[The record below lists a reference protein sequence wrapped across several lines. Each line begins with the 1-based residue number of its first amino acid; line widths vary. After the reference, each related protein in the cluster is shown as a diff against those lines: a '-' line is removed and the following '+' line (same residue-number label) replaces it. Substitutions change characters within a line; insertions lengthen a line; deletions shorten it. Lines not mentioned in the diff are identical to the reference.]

1 MAKQLTA
8 DDARQSLNAHVA
20 AKGSDLFLKYGPVGY
35 AGLAAVL
42 EDREFVR
49 YPCKIAFDAA
59 RLQPGEFAH
68 PEQNGAHPEEG
79 FTLWVHPLYLMQLEK
94 VPYLVY
100 YQLVAVNYGEF
111 ASADDA
117 ETFGA
122 AALGLLTDE
131 YYAEL
136 CTLADLLG
144 VDPALGSPAP
154 DAGLAPAG
162 AGGCGGGG
170 GCGCGGGD

>member
-20 AKGSDLFLKYGPVGY
+20 GKGCELFLKYGAVGY

-42 EDREFVR
+42 QDREFVR
-49 YPCKIAFDAA
+49 YPCVIAFDAA

-68 PEQNGAHPEEG
+68 PEQKGKRPEDG
-79 FTLWVHPLYLMQLEK
+79 FTLWVHPIYLTQLEK
-94 VPYLVY
+94 VPYLVF

-117 ETFGA
+117 EAFGA
-122 AALGLLTDE
+122 AALGLLTEE
-131 YYAEL
+131 YYAEI
-136 CTLADLLG
+136 CELADLLG
-144 VDPALGSPAP
+144 TGIE
-154 DAGLAPAG
+154 AGMNAG
-162 AGGCGGGG
+162 CGEAFPSGCGG
-170 GCGCGGGD
+170 